1 MKFKANFEDFK
12 NAVSAAGKVA
22 KRNSMEDALLKIE
35 AKESSVELSTNGQGL
50 GAIISVKA
58 DVSEK
63 GVFIAKVSSINMLTI
78 ITCSGNIS
86 AKRQEGNP
94 NEPLRITYRNGM
106 ANMTL
111 PAVSLTFNDVSTVQE
126 TGIALPLETLAKM
139 SKDVSFA
146 IGDEQTTSYHMLKLD
161 VEEDEEDEILKIV
174 MTSFNGRAMAR
185 RTAFAVKETYAGKY
199 ECLLQPEY
207 FNTAL
212 DIFAEDENVYLYVDE
227 SRAYLKGKNAT
238 VCLRLLLETKFP
250 EVAGLVK
257 SSRQTNFSITTDKSE
272 LQGALKCVQYVTQE
286 HKLEK
291 FSSSVEFSVAGD
303 CATLKNVALSQ
314 YTEKLHVNVMGDL
327 PKTLYFDTMLLKN
340 AIDTY
345 PSSKIVISGNKE
357 GLDNDKSPIWL
368 LCGDNAEYMYC
379 IAPRA
384 KTNQQKS

>member
-1 MKFKANFEDFK
+1 MKFEASFEEFK

-63 GVFIAKVSSINMLTI
+63 GVFVAKVSSINMLTI
-78 ITCSGNIS
+78 ITCSGDIS
-86 AKRQEGNP
+86 MKRQEGNP

-111 PAVSLTFNDVSTVQE
+111 PAVGLTFNDVSTTQE
-126 TGIALPLETLAKM
+126 NGVSLPLETLAKM
-139 SKDVSFA
+139 YKDISFA
-146 IGDEQTTSYHMLKLD
+146 IGDEQQTSYHMIKLN

-174 MTSFNGRAMAR
+174 MTSFNGRAMAM
-185 RTAFAVKETYAGKY
+185 RTAFAVKESYAGKY

-207 FNTAL
+207 FSTAL
-212 DIFAEDENVYLYVDE
+212 DILTEDENVYLHIDKN
-227 SRAYLKGKNAT
+227 RAYLKGANAT

-250 EVAGLVK
+250 EVAGLVR
-257 SSRQTNFSITTDKSE
+257 SSRQTDFSVTVDKAE

-291 FSSSVEFSVAGD
+291 FSSSVEFSMAGD

-314 YTEKLHVNVMGDL
+314 YTEKLQVTVSGDL

-340 AIDTY
+340 AIDVY
-345 PSSKIVISGNKE
+345 PSSKVVISGNKT
-357 GLDNDKSPIWL
+357 GLNNDKSPIWL

-384 KTNQQKS
+384 KTNQKS